1 LQITF
6 FRLMLLVLIITEIL
20 SFFVLKEFILRYSK
34 TGFIVLLPL
43 HLAFSIWLWI
53 AFIRVKTWDGFFD
66 TLENIYNEMIFNGLL
81 IAVLLNRILII
92 CLHYLGKLLRKR
104 SRSYIESLTAAG
116 FISASVYFIILAS
129 GFLKGR
135 FNFQTEQITI
145 EIEDLKK
152 ELDGFRIV
160 HIADLHLSGFC
171 NHNKELTEAI
181 EIINGLDPDMI
192 INSGDFVSYGWREYD
207 NFDTILIKATS
218 KYGNFAVL
226 GNHDMGTYLPD
237 HNKETLNL
245 NSLRLKELISSSG
258 YTLLENEYSLI
269 KTGKC
274 KIAVIGVKTG
284 GSHPNIIHSDIN
296 SIIKNIDSANL
307 KIMICHDPNQWKE
320 DIAGKT
326 DIDITLS
333 GHSHGMQM
341 GVITRNFRWSTAK
354 YLYPQWNGLF
364 SEDNQYHYVNRG
376 AGVLSV
382 PFRIWMPPE
391 ITLITL
397 KAG

>member
-1 LQITF
+1 
-6 FRLMLLVLIITEIL
+6 MLLVLIITEIL
-20 SFFVLKEFILRYSK
+20 SFLVLKEFILRYSK
-34 TGFIVLLPL
+34 TGFFILLTL
-43 HLAFSIWLWI
+43 HLAFSTWLWI

-66 TLENIYNEMIFNGLL
+66 SLENIYNQMILNGLL

-104 SRSYIESLTAAG
+104 SRSYIESLTATG
-116 FISASVYFIILAS
+116 FISATVYFLILAS
-129 GFLKGR
+129 GFLIGR
-135 FNFQTEQITI
+135 FNFKTEQITI
-145 EIEDLKK
+145 EIKDLKK

-171 NHNKELTEAI
+171 KHSEKLAEAV
-181 EIINGLDPDMI
+181 EIINSLNPDLI

-207 NFDTILIKATS
+207 NFDTILIKAKS

-237 HNKETLNL
+237 NNKETLDL
-245 NSLRLKELISSSG
+245 NSLRLKELIASSG
-258 YTLLENEYSLI
+258 YILLENEYSLI
-269 KTGKC
+269 NTGKW

-284 GSHPNIIHSDIN
+284 GSHPFIIHSDVN
-296 SIIKNIDSANL
+296 SIIKNIDSTDL

-341 GVITRNFRWSTAK
+341 GVITRNLRWSTAK